1 MLGRLLEFS
10 LTASP
15 IAPALEFFHTL
26 GFEELPGGDL
36 LATPHVAVWD
46 GSATVGLHDRELA
59 EPALTF
65 VRPSLVDY
73 LRGLRHAGVDVEYQH
88 LGDDEFNEA
97 AFRDPSDQLVV
108 MLEART
114 SSPGVWH
121 ADRVAACGKLVEYSL
136 ATHSIEGSRAFWEK
150 LGFVCIATGD
160 EPHAWARLA
169 GHGLTLGLHHTTA
182 FRAALCYAS
191 HPLEGRI
198 EYLKAKG
205 LDVRYGTPLRSA
217 KRNSASLLGPGDMP
231 IYMLDEASS

>member
-1 MLGRLLEFS
+1 VLGQLLEFS

-15 IAPALEFFHTL
+15 IAPTLEFFRAL

-46 GSATVGLHDRELA
+46 GTATIGLHDHELD

-65 VRPSLVDY
+65 VRPRLGDH
-73 LRGLRHAGVDVEYQH
+73 LRGLRHAGIELEYQR

-97 AFRDPSDQLVV
+97 GFRDPNDQLVV

-114 SSPGVWH
+114 FSPGVWH
-121 ADRVAACGKLVEYSL
+121 PGRVAACGKLVEYGL
-136 ATHSIEGSRAFWEK
+136 ATDSIEDSRAFWEK
-150 LGFVCIATGD
+150 LGFACVAEGV

-169 GHGLTLGLHHTTA
+169 GHGLTLGLHRTTA
-182 FRAALCYAS
+182 FKTALCYAS
-191 HPLEGRI
+191 HPLQGRV

-205 LDVRYGTPLRSA
+205 LDVRLGTPLKSA
-217 KRNSASLLGPGDMP
+217 RRDSACLRGADHMP
-231 IYMLDEASS
+231 IFMLDDVAA